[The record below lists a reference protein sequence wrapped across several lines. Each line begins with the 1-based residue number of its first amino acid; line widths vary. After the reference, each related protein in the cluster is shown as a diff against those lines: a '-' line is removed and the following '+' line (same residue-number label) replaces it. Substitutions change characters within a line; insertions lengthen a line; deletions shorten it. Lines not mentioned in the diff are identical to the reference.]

1 MTTNAVEKWVWLL
14 IDGGLVLGSL
24 GGFMQSD
31 GRLMGTVALTVAG
44 LMVAAGVLLV
54 YIRSRMKA

>member
-24 GGFMQSD
+24 GGFMQC
-31 GRLMGTVALTVAG
+31 RVMNQ
-44 LMVAAGVLLV
+44 
-54 YIRSRMKA
+54 